1 MAVLFGVPLGLLV
14 VRSFSTPSGWGFGFY
29 QALTDSRGGSTSFVP
44 PIDAVGNSLLFASIA
59 TAIALALGLCAAWAI
74 VGDGSTSSSRSSRW
88 IDTALMIP
96 LGTSAV
102 TVGFGFL
109 IVFDEPPLNLR
120 SSLWLIPIAHVIV
133 ALPFVV
139 RLLVPGLRSIDPR
152 LREAASM
159 LGASPRRVW
168 WTIDV
173 PIVGRALAVA
183 AGFAFAISLGEFGAT
198 AFLARPDRPTMP
210 IAIYR
215 ALGRPGDYNFGQA
228 MAMSTILMVLTVIV
242 VTAIDRFRPAGVSEF

>member
-1 MAVLFGVPLGLLV
+1 
-14 VRSFSTPSGWGFGFY
+14 
-29 QALTDSRGGSTSFVP
+29 
-44 PIDAVGNSLLFASIA
+44 
-59 TAIALALGLCAAWAI
+59 
-74 VGDGSTSSSRSSRW
+74 
-88 IDTALMIP
+88 MIP

-120 SSLWLIPIAHVIV
+120 SSLWLIPIAHAVV

-139 RLLVPGLRSIDPR
+139 RLLVPALRSIDPR
-152 LREAASM
+152 LREAAAT

-168 WTIDV
+168 WSVEV
-173 PIVGRALAVA
+173 PIVGRALAAA
-183 AGFAFAISLGEFGAT
+183 AGFAFAVSLGEFGAT

-215 ALGRPGDYNFGQA
+215 ALGRPGEYNFGQA
-228 MAMSTILMVLTVIV
+228 MAMSTILMLLTVV
-242 VTAIDRFRPAGVSEF
+242 VMLVIDRFRPASVSEF

>member
-1 MAVLFGVPLGLLV
+1 M
-14 VRSFSTPSGWGFGFY
+14 
-29 QALTDSRGGSTSFVP
+29 
-44 PIDAVGNSLLFASIA
+44 FASIA
-59 TAIALALGLCAAWAI
+59 TAIALVLGLSAAWAI
-74 VGDGSTSSSRSSRW
+74 VGDGSARSDSRFSRW
-88 IDTALMIP
+88 TDTALMIP

-120 SSLWLIPIAHVIV
+120 SSIWLIPIAHAVV

-139 RLLVPGLRSIDPR
+139 RLLVPALRSIDPR
-152 LREAASM
+152 LREAAAT

-168 WTIDV
+168 WSVEV
-173 PIVGRALAVA
+173 PIVSRAVAAA
-183 AGFAFAISLGEFGAT
+183 AGFAFAVSLGEFGAT

-215 ALGRPGDYNFGQA
+215 ALGRPGEYNFGQA
-228 MAMSTILMVLTVIV
+228 MAMSTILMLLTVAV
-242 VTAIDRFRPAGVSEF
+242 MLVIDRFRPASVSEF